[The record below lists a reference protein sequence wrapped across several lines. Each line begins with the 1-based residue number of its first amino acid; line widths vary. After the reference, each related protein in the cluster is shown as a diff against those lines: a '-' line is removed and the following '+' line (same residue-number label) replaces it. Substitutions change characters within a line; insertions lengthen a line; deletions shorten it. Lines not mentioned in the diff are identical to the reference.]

1 MPTITTN
8 NNNDPA
14 ADALP
19 MPTVIDLGKKSRK
32 RVKRL
37 RKGKPGG
44 LMSKVRE
51 VLEQMRE
58 AGALPGSAHPV
69 VIIVRERRRK
79 NKFGK
84 LWGVG

>member
-1 MPTITTN
+1 MPITTTSN
-8 NNNDPA
+8 INDPA

-19 MPTVIDLGKKSRK
+19 MPTIIDLGKKSRK
-32 RVKRL
+32 RVRRL

-58 AGALPGSAHPV
+58 AGALPASAHPII
-69 VIIVRERRRK
+69 IIVRERQRK

-84 LWGVG
+84 LWGMG